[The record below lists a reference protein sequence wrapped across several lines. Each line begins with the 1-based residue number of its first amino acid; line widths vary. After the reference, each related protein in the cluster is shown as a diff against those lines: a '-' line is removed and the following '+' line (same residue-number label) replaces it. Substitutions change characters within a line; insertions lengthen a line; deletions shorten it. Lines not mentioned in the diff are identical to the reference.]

1 MAIRKL
7 RSTRLDS
14 RRENQIRKAIVAEL
28 RRPDDAP
35 ASPEG
40 PVVYQEESGTPE
52 RYTRWYVIWKKFE
65 GVDSENRS
73 RVVLEAVEEVFG
85 RQAALRVSIA
95 MGLTPEDPVAQDIAE
110 HSVIPSPAQA
120 CASVAESHVDYGKTK
135 RARHATKADGSTCD
149 PRLGRRTKGLS

>member
-14 RRENQIRKAIVAEL
+14 RRETQIRKAIVAEL
-28 RRPDDAP
+28 RRPDDTP
-35 ASPEG
+35 ATPDG

-52 RYTRWYVIWKKFE
+52 RYTRWYVIWKQFE
-65 GVDSENRS
+65 GVDNENRS
-73 RVVLEAVEEVFG
+73 RVILDAVEEVFG

-110 HSVIPSPAQA
+110 HSEIPSPAQA
-120 CASVAESHVDYGKTK
+120 RASVAETHAEYGKTK
-135 RARHATKADGSTCD
+135 RARHTKRG
-149 PRLGRRTKGLS
+149 

>member
-14 RRENQIRKAIVAEL
+14 RRETKLRKAIAEEL

-35 ASPEG
+35 ATLDG

-52 RYTRWYVIWKKFE
+52 RYTRWYVIWKMFE
-65 GVDSENRS
+65 GVDSEDRS
-73 RVVLEAVEEVFG
+73 RVVLDAVEEVFG
-85 RQAALRVSIA
+85 RPEALRVSIA

-110 HSVIPSPAQA
+110 HSEFPSPAQVY
-120 CASVAESHVDYGKTK
+120 ASVAETHAEYGKTK
-135 RARHATKADGSTCD
+135 RPRHTKPA
-149 PRLGRRTKGLS
+149 GR